1 MGLAKDL
8 AEIAND
14 AREQLYDTS
23 EQLRT
28 GQTVYDRTQN
38 DVLHHEPDKEQQQ
51 EQQQEIER

>member
-8 AEIAND
+8 ADIAND

-28 GQTVYDRTQN
+28 GQTVYDRSQN
-38 DVLHHEPDKEQQQ
+38 DVLHHEPDNEHKQ
-51 EQQQEIER
+51 EQTQEIER